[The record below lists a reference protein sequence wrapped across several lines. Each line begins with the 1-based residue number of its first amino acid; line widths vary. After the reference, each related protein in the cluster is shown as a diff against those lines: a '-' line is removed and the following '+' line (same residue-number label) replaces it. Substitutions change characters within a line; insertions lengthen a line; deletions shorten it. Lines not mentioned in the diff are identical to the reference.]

1 VRVDDS
7 TLAKLDYLAVREAL
21 ALRAGTAA
29 GKELALNLRPN
40 LEAYAI
46 AKNHERIN
54 EILGSSLSIGG
65 VSNIRPLINKVHDGA
80 MLEGEEILQ
89 IAYTMDAAGSIKRSI
104 LDSDRPALAELARL
118 LGSFDASLRLV
129 REQLDLDGRV
139 RDDATPKLRDI
150 RKRLN
155 PLRGRINEKLQELLN
170 KYSKYVQDPIITIR
184 RDRYVIPIVASFQ
197 SKVPGIA
204 LDISDSGATV
214 FIEPQT
220 VVSMN
225 NDLAMLEFE
234 ERDEVRRILVS
245 LGQKL
250 AYEDGLE
257 QTLVTLARL
266 DLLSA
271 SARLAQD
278 WQLSPVEI
286 SQDAEYYLPE
296 ARHPLIEN
304 AIANTITLDSENRLL
319 IITGPNAG
327 GKTVM
332 IKTLGLASL
341 MMHSGLYIAAKNEPG
356 QRKPEL
362 PFIKKLLT
370 DIGDEQSI
378 EASLSTYA
386 GHLRN
391 LKNIVDHADDDVLVL
406 IDELGS
412 GTDPAEGAALSQAVL
427 ETVLATNARGLV
439 TTHLAP
445 LKVFA
450 SETKGVLNA
459 AMRFDIENLVPAYKL
474 DLGLPGRS
482 YALSIA
488 ERMGL
493 PAVLLERA
501 SEILGPEGEK
511 LESLLET
518 LERQRLELEES
529 LLEADIAKEEA
540 IKEAELLHKQIEM
553 LRSKED
559 DVIAAAA
566 IKADKMLQ
574 DTLQRAKTLK
584 RTASTDTKQRSQALE
599 ELQEL
604 RKTVKKRAQPKM
616 QKFATPANS
625 DTIVLGSTVE
635 VEEYNAQG
643 TIIEIRKNEYLVQLG
658 LLKVEVPKNQ
668 AKLIKSKPKKKRQT
682 SFAAPSSFE
691 NELNMRGDRVEAGL
705 EKLRDFIL
713 EAHSFQVK
721 NIRILHGKGTGTL
734 RDAVRNYLK
743 NEKLVERYEDA
754 IPYEG
759 GHGVTVA
766 YLRR

>member
-1 VRVDDS
+1 MNIAQAS
-7 TLAKLDYLAVREAL
+7 LEKLDFNAVREAL
-21 ALRAGTAA
+21 ALRAATLA
-29 GKELALNLRPN
+29 GKELALALMPDLDAFAILKNYQRIT
-40 LEAYAI
+40 EAITA
-46 AKNHERIN
+46 
-54 EILGSSLSIGG
+54 SLSVGG
-65 VSNIRPLINKVHDGA
+65 VSNIRPLIDKVFDGMA
-80 MLEGEEILQ
+80 LDGEEILQ
-89 IAYTMDAAGSIKRSI
+89 IAHTMDAAGSIKRAI
-104 LDSDRPALAELARL
+104 LDSERPALAELARRL
-118 LGSFDASLRLV
+118 SSFDSSLRLV
-129 REQLDLDGRV
+129 REQLDIDGRV

-155 PLRGRINEKLQELLN
+155 PLRGRINNKLQELLQ
-170 KYSKYVQDPIITIR
+170 KYSSQVQDPIVTIR
-184 RDRYVIPIVASFQ
+184 RERYVIPVIASFQ
-197 SKVPGIA
+197 AKVPGIA

-214 FIEPQT
+214 FIEPQA

-225 NDLAMLEFE
+225 NELAVLEFE

-245 LGQKL
+245 LAQKL
-250 AYEDGLE
+250 AYEEGLQ
-257 QTLVTLARL
+257 QTLEVLAKL
-266 DLLSA
+266 DLISA
-271 SARLAQD
+271 SARLAQE
-278 WQLSPVEI
+278 WQLSKVEI
-286 SQDAEYYLPE
+286 NKNGEYYLPE

-304 AIANTITLDSENRLL
+304 AIANTIVLDNENRLL
-319 IITGPNAG
+319 AITGPNAG

-332 IKTLGLASL
+332 LKTLGLAVL
-341 MMHSGLYIAAKNEPG
+341 MMHSGLFVASRAEPG
-356 QRKPEL
+356 TKQPQL
-362 PFIKKLLT
+362 PFIKSLLT

-391 LKNIVDHADDDVLVL
+391 LKNIVDNANQDSLVL

-427 ETVLATNARGLV
+427 EQVLISGSKGLI
-439 TTHLAP
+439 TTHLGP

-450 SETKGVLNA
+450 SETKGILNA
-459 AMRFDIENLVPAYKL
+459 AMRFDLEKLIPTYKL

-493 PAVLLERA
+493 PSKILTRA
-501 SEILGPEGEK
+501 SEILGPEGER

-518 LERQRLELEES
+518 LEKQRLNLEEKI
-529 LLEADIAKEEA
+529 LEAEIAQEKAINEA
-540 IKEAELLHKQIEM
+540 GILQKQIAMLRDKEA
-553 LRSKED
+553 

-566 IKADKMLQ
+566 LKADDLLK

-584 RTASTDTKQRSQALE
+584 KTASSDKKQRSQALQ

-604 RKTVKKRAQPKM
+604 RKTVKKKAQPKI
-616 QKFATPANS
+616 KKITTPTSNEIA
-625 DTIVLGSTVE
+625 VGSVVE

-643 TIIEIRKNEYLVQLG
+643 TVVEIRKNEYVVQLG
-658 LLKVEVPKNQ
+658 LIKVEVAKAD
-668 AKLIKSKPKKKRQT
+668 AKLVKSKKKKKRQ
-682 SFAAPSSFE
+682 SAYAAPSSFDS
-691 NELNMRGDRVEAGL
+691 ELNMRGDRVEAGL

-713 EAHSFQVK
+713 EARSLNVK
-721 NIRILHGKGTGTL
+721 SVRILHGKGTGVL

-743 NEKLVERYEDA
+743 NEKYVERYEDA

-766 YLRR
+766 YLRK

>member
-1 VRVDDS
+1 MRVDDS

-21 ALRAGTAA
+21 ALRAGTTA
-29 GKELALNLRPN
+29 GKELALELRPN
-40 LEAYAI
+40 LETYEI
-46 AKNHERIN
+46 VKNHERIN
-54 EILGSSLSIGG
+54 EVLGSSLSIGG
-65 VSNIRPLINKVHDGA
+65 VSNIRPLIAKVRDGA

-89 IAYTMDAAGSIKRSI
+89 IAHTMDSSGSIKRSI
-104 LDSDRPALAELARL
+104 LDSDRPALAELARML
-118 LGSFDASLRLV
+118 SSFDASLRIV
-129 REQLDLDGRV
+129 REQLDIDGRV

-155 PLRGRINEKLQELLN
+155 PLRGRINDKLNELLN
-170 KYSKYVQDPIITIR
+170 KYSRYVQDPIITIR
-184 RDRYVIPIVASFQ
+184 RDRYVIPIVSSFQ

-214 FIEPQT
+214 FLEPQA

-245 LGQKL
+245 LGQRL
-250 AYEDGLE
+250 AYEEGLE
-257 QTLVTLARL
+257 QSLTILARL
-266 DLLSA
+266 DLISA
-271 SARLAQD
+271 TARLAED
-278 WQLSPVEI
+278 WQLGPVEI
-286 SQDAEYYLPE
+286 SKDAEYYLPE

-304 AIANTITLDSENRLL
+304 AIANTIAIDQENRLL

-341 MMHSGLYIAAKNEPG
+341 MMHSGLYIAAKSEAG
-356 QRKPEL
+356 ERKPQL

-386 GHLRN
+386 GHLQN
-391 LKNIVDHADDDVLVL
+391 LKNIVDYADDDVLVL

-427 ETVLATNARGLV
+427 ETVLATNARGLI

-488 ERMGL
+488 QRMGL
-493 PAVLLERA
+493 PTVLLERA

-540 IKEAELLHKQIEM
+540 IKEAEVLHKQIEM
-553 LRSKED
+553 LRGKEE

-574 DTLQRAKTLK
+574 DTLKRAKTLK
-584 RTASTDTKQRSQALE
+584 RTASTSTTERSQALE

-604 RKTVKKRAQPKM
+604 RKIVKKRAQPKM
-616 QKFATPANS
+616 EKFATPANS
-625 DTIVLGSTVE
+625 NTIVLGSIVE

-643 TIIEIRKNEYLVQLG
+643 PIIEIRKNDYLVQLG
-658 LLKVEVPKNQ
+658 LLKVEVAKHE
-668 AKLIKSKPKKKRQT
+668 AKLVKSKPKKKRQT

-705 EKLRDFIL
+705 EKLRDFII

-721 NIRILHGKGTGTL
+721 SIRILHGKGTGTL
-734 RDAVRNYLK
+734 RDAVRKYLK

>member
-1 VRVDDS
+1 MNIAQAS
-7 TLAKLDYLAVREAL
+7 LEKLDFNAVREAL
-21 ALRAGTAA
+21 ALRAATLA
-29 GKELALNLRPN
+29 GKELALALMPDLDAFAILKNYQRIT
-40 LEAYAI
+40 EAITA
-46 AKNHERIN
+46 
-54 EILGSSLSIGG
+54 SLSVGG
-65 VSNIRPLINKVHDGA
+65 VSNIRPLIDKVFDGMA
-80 MLEGEEILQ
+80 LDGEEILQ
-89 IAYTMDAAGSIKRSI
+89 IAHTMDAAGSIKRAI
-104 LDSDRPALAELARL
+104 LDSERPALAELARRL
-118 LGSFDASLRLV
+118 SSFDSSLRLV
-129 REQLDLDGRV
+129 REQLDIDGRV

-155 PLRGRINEKLQELLN
+155 PLRGRINNKLQELLQ
-170 KYSKYVQDPIITIR
+170 KYSSQVQDPIVTIR
-184 RDRYVIPIVASFQ
+184 RERYVIPVIASFQ
-197 SKVPGIA
+197 AKVPGIA

-214 FIEPQT
+214 FIEPQA

-225 NDLAMLEFE
+225 NELAVLEFE

-245 LGQKL
+245 LAQKL
-250 AYEDGLE
+250 AYEEGLQ
-257 QTLVTLARL
+257 QTLEVLAKL
-266 DLLSA
+266 DLISA
-271 SARLAQD
+271 SARLAQE
-278 WQLSPVEI
+278 WQLSKVEI
-286 SQDAEYYLPE
+286 NKNGEYYLPE

-304 AIANTITLDSENRLL
+304 AIANTIVLDNENRLL
-319 IITGPNAG
+319 AITGPNAG

-332 IKTLGLASL
+332 LKTLGLAVL
-341 MMHSGLYIAAKNEPG
+341 MMHSGLFVASRAEPG
-356 QRKPEL
+356 TKQPQL
-362 PFIKKLLT
+362 PFIKSLLT

-391 LKNIVDHADDDVLVL
+391 LKNIVDNANQDSLVL

-427 ETVLATNARGLV
+427 EQVLISGSKGLI
-439 TTHLAP
+439 TTHLGP

-450 SETKGVLNA
+450 SETKGILNA
-459 AMRFDIENLVPAYKL
+459 AMRFDLEKLIPTYKL

-493 PAVLLERA
+493 PSKILTRA
-501 SEILGPEGEK
+501 SEILGPEGER

-518 LERQRLELEES
+518 LEKQRLDLEEKI
-529 LLEADIAKEEA
+529 LEAEIAQEKAINEA
-540 IKEAELLHKQIEM
+540 GILQKQIAMLRDKEA
-553 LRSKED
+553 

-566 IKADKMLQ
+566 LKADDLLK

-584 RTASTDTKQRSQALE
+584 KTASSDKKQRSQALQ

-604 RKTVKKRAQPKM
+604 RKTVKKKAQPKI
-616 QKFATPANS
+616 KKITTPTSNEIA
-625 DTIVLGSTVE
+625 VGSVVE

-643 TIIEIRKNEYLVQLG
+643 TVVEIRKNEYVVQLG
-658 LLKVEVPKNQ
+658 LIKVEVAKAD
-668 AKLIKSKPKKKRQT
+668 AKLVKSKKKKKRQ
-682 SFAAPSSFE
+682 SAYAAPSSFDS
-691 NELNMRGDRVEAGL
+691 ELNMRGDRVEAGL

-713 EAHSFQVK
+713 EARSLNVK
-721 NIRILHGKGTGTL
+721 SVRILHGKGTGVL

-743 NEKLVERYEDA
+743 NEKYVERYEDA

-766 YLRR
+766 YLRK